1 VIPTRRGLLLV
12 GLVLLSALLRAA
24 LMGPYYGWEESDY
37 GNLAMVRGVLES
49 GFTHFDMSHLP
60 LYYGVSAAVM
70 AVTGDAVIAAV
81 GVSFVCGLLT
91 VALSVVLADRIGGQ
105 TLGWV
110 VGLIVALQ
118 PELALYSASS
128 LREPLYGAL
137 VLSSL
142 LALTRERLAW
152 ASLFAGLAFLTR
164 MDAVLILG
172 PVLAV
177 HALGRPNRGQRLLRA
192 LLPLFLLVACWSLYC
207 WQMYETWQFWG
218 HATAVNLETGG
229 QDKTLLS
236 GLGVVL
242 GLLGQTLSGHVGWG
256 LVFGFPLGLM
266 LVPWKGHSAHRSLA
280 LAAVLLLGFWLGI
293 GLSAQHAPT
302 HNLYW
307 KWLYGVLPPFILISV
322 MGLAGLVPRLKR
334 MGGKPALV
342 AGLCLTMGQGAWAM
356 LGEMHRQVKLSQ
368 ALYKPQLELAR
379 WLESNTP
386 PQGHL
391 LVDNIPGVWLNRRAH
406 ERELTSWFDVP
417 VSPGNRV
424 EMAIWLVG
432 EEVSHVLWFREDWT
446 QAPRVAPY
454 LASPVVHDLGFVR
467 LVPLQ
472 QESGYGWIF
481 YRVDRSSKAPEGSP

>member
-1 VIPTRRGLLLV
+1 VRPTRRGLLLV
-12 GLVLLSALLRAA
+12 GLVLLAALLRAA

-49 GFTHFDMSHLP
+49 GFVHYDMSHLP

-70 AVTGDAVIAAV
+70 AVTGDAVLAAV
-81 GVSFVCGLLT
+81 GVAFVCGLLT

-105 TLGWV
+105 TLAWV
-110 VGLIVALQ
+110 VGLIAVLQ

-128 LREPLYGAL
+128 LREPLYAAL
-137 VLSSL
+137 VLSCL

-164 MDAVLILG
+164 MDAVLVLG

-177 HALGRPNRGQRLLRA
+177 HALGRPKRALRLLKA
-192 LLPLFLLVACWSLYC
+192 LLPLFLLVAGWSLYC
-207 WQMYETWQFWG
+207 WQMFETWQFWG

-242 GLLGQTLSGHVGWG
+242 GLLGQTLSAHVGWA
-256 LVFGFPLGLM
+256 LVLGFPLGLL
-266 LVPWKGHSAHRSLA
+266 LVPWRSHSAQRSVA
-280 LAAVLLLGFWLGI
+280 LAALLLLGFWLGI
-293 GLSAQHAPT
+293 GMSAQHAPT

-322 MGLAGLVPRLKR
+322 MGLASLAPRLSR
-334 MGGKPALV
+334 IGGKPVLV
-342 AGLCLTMGQGAWAM
+342 VALCLALGQGTWAM
-356 LGEMHRQVKLSQ
+356 LGEMRRQVQLSQ

-391 LVDNIPGVWLNRRAH
+391 LVDNIPGVWLDRRAH

-417 VSPGNRV
+417 VAPGNRG
-424 EMAIWLVG
+424 EMANWLRS
-432 EEVSHVLWFREDWT
+432 ERVSYVLWFQEDWT

-454 LASPVVHDLGFVR
+454 LASPVVHDLGIVR

-481 YRVDRSSKAPEGSP
+481 YRVDPIAKALEGSQ